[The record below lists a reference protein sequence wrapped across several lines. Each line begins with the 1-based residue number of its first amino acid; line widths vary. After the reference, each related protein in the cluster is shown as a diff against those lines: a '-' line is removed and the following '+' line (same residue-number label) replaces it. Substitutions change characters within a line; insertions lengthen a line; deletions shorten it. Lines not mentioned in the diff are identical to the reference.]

1 MLGAHEKNRPPC
13 GERFSSGWIF
23 EPGSR
28 SVAYMRA
35 IIASPK
41 AEQDT
46 SCAPSIRRAK
56 S

>member
-1 MLGAHEKNRPPC
+1 MRCPAAGPVHEKAP
-13 GERFSSGWIF
+13 
-23 EPGSR
+23 
-28 SVAYMRA
+28 VAGGFVLLPKTPANYMRA

-46 SCAPSIRRAK
+46 SWAPSIRRAK